1 MRSVVIVSGPP
12 GAGKSTLAGALAR
25 TLDFPL
31 LSKDV
36 IKETL
41 FDQLGH
47 VANDERQS
55 SRQLGGA
62 SMELL
67 WRLAGSCPSVV
78 LEANFRPESPYERER
93 LVVLSPRPVE
103 VYCRVPFPVAAE
115 RYARRGASPH
125 HHPVHVAR
133 TLPVEAFREHQDPF
147 RIGPVI
153 EVDTTSAV
161 DIAGLAADVLH
172 ALRSCCRR

>member
-1 MRSVVIVSGPP
+1 MRSVVIVSGSP
-12 GAGKSTLAGALAR
+12 GAGKSTLAGSLARALA
-25 TLDFPL
+25 FPL

-47 VANDERQS
+47 VADDESQS

-78 LEANFRPESPYERER
+78 LEANFRPDSPYERER
-93 LVVLSPRPVE
+93 LVGLSRRPVE
-103 VYCRVPFPVAAE
+103 VYCRVPFAVAAE
-115 RYARRGASPH
+115 RYAKRGASPH

-147 RIGPVI
+147 GLGPVI
-153 EVDTTSAV
+153 EIDTTRAIDIASLAV
-161 DIAGLAADVLH
+161 DVSM
-172 ALRSCCRR
+172 ALRS